1 MGRGSAIGRGEV
13 GFDTMTEQAGI
24 WRQTADKWTD
34 IANQL
39 TDDDWLKPTTCDDF
53 TVRELVDHAMRWQ
66 AMGGGL
72 IGAGTSPGEAWDDV
86 RPAVSA
92 ALDDPSNLEGDV
104 EAFGGMSKQQIL
116 GLLVTDLLVHSWD
129 LARSIG
135 ADETLPPEAVEAAL
149 MGLQRMPEQMLR
161 GDAMFAP
168 AVEVADDASPQ
179 DRLIAFAGRQ
189 P

>member
-1 MGRGSAIGRGEV
+1 
-13 GFDTMTEQAGI
+13 MTEQAAI

-34 IANQL
+34 VAL
-39 TDDDWLKPTTCDDF
+39 
-53 TVRELVDHAMRWQ
+53 RR
-66 AMGGGL
+66 
-72 IGAGTSPGEAWDDV
+72 
-86 RPAVSA
+86 RSA
-92 ALDDPSNLEGDV
+92 CQNG
-104 EAFGGMSKQQIL
+104 QQVL